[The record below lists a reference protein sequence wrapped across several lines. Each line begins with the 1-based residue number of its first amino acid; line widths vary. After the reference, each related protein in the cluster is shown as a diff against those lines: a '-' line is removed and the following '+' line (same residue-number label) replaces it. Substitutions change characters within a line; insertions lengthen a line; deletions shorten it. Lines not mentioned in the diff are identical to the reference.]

1 MRFLTRTKHKWQ
13 KRRVRREQAGSSTH
27 GRFLVPLGAGLAKI
41 RNGKTVMTPS
51 HSRDRFKTLILR
63 GCVPIVN
70 RLSLR
75 IAKNPRLARATEAD
89 REKMGAAYRHSSS
102 KSSDGIVPSRRTS
115 ITPHASV
122 TWPTIHRT
130 WLPGPL
136 KVSAQQ
142 PPSQVCTISAYT
154 AATPAIIS
162 FLSAVSRNVTLHK
175 SNCII
180 SLGYMATKST
190 RGYARRDNRETRKRW
205 CDITRLLAPM

>member
-1 MRFLTRTKHKWQ
+1 MEISYVSFCMRKTRFLRSVQTQMTKAATSF
-13 KRRVRREQAGSSTH
+13 EFPPQAGSSTH

-41 RNGKTVMTPS
+41 RNGKTAMTPS
-51 HSRDRFKTLILR
+51 HSRDRSKTLILR

-75 IAKNPRLARATEAD
+75 IAKNPRLATEAD

-142 PPSQVCTISAYT
+142 PPSQVCTTSAYT

-180 SLGYMATKST
+180 SLRYMATKST
-190 RGYARRDNRETRKRW
+190 
-205 CDITRLLAPM
+205 